1 MDRWQKLQDDIG
13 VFTDKTFGQSTPQS
27 KAHHLSEEALEAAAD
42 PQDIIE
48 WADCTILLLDGV
60 RKAGFTT
67 EELYQAVLKKME
79 INRARKWGPRDEN
92 GVCHHIEDPA

>member
-1 MDRWQKLQDDIG
+1 
-13 VFTDKTFGQSTPQS
+13 
-27 KAHHLSEEALEAAAD
+27 
-42 PQDIIE
+42 
-48 WADCTILLLDGV
+48 V